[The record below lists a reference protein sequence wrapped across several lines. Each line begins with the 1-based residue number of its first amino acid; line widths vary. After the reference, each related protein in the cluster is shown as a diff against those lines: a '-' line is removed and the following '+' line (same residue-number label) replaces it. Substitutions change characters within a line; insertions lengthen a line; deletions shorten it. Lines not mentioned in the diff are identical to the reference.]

1 MARCLATEPELLLLD
16 EVVAGATPA
25 EAVAMMEVI
34 GRIRQSGVTIVM
46 VEHVMRV
53 VMGLSHRV
61 LVLHHGETI
70 AVGDPQAV
78 SRDPVVLKAYLGAR
92 YAHA

>member
-1 MARCLATEPELLLLD
+1 
-16 EVVAGATPA
+16 
-25 EAVAMMEVI
+25 
-34 GRIRQSGVTIVM
+34 
-46 VEHVMRV
+46 MRV

-70 AVGDPQAV
+70 AIGEPQTV

-92 YAHA
+92 YANA

>member
-1 MARCLATEPELLLLD
+1 
-16 EVVAGATPA
+16 VAGATPS
-25 EAVAMMEVI
+25 EAVAMMEMI
-34 GRIRQSGVTIVM
+34 RRIREMGITIIM

-70 AVGDPQAV
+70 AVGDPQTV